1 MRDHN
6 QAVDDAAGMLS
17 NNTVAKATDTNTTT
31 VVFSPLAVF
40 KSSVFVLIIAFV
52 FDVEAEAGAEVG
64 ITHVP
69 ELRVYPDLHVVQVAE
84 LDQACQ
90 FASFQITI
98 DRVTSFCI
106 LLETPLTVEA
116 K

>member
-6 QAVDDAAGMLS
+6 QAVDDASGMLS
-17 NNTVAKATDTNTTT
+17 NNAVAKATDTNTTT
-31 VVFSPLAVF
+31 VTFSPLAVF

-52 FDVEAEAGAEVG
+52 FEAEDGAGVG

-69 ELRVYPDLHVVQVAE
+69 ELRVYPDLHVVQVSE
-84 LDQACQ
+84 LDQVCQ
-90 FASFQITI
+90 FASLQIII

-106 LLETPLTVEA
+106 LLETPLTVEV